1 MVIKKII
8 LVVFIFIV
16 GMISVNAKTDDIY
29 AAEKIDGMYIRKIS
43 SSGKDVSK
51 QGGFIR
57 RTSDNSFVYCV
68 EPFVDLINYY
78 TYDVY
83 NNNQDKYLGIDKNTW
98 EKLSLIAYYGY
109 QYGNHTEDYWYYITQ
124 VMIWRTVDPEA
135 SFYFTN
141 TLGGEND
148 ERLYAKEIEEIE
160 SLVSN
165 HYVTPEFE
173 EIVLKEGETKRFS
186 DKNNVLSNYVV
197 VGNSNVTIEDNELVV
212 TKDTIGNEDIILRKD
227 SNNFSDVP
235 LVYINPDS
243 QKVLAVGNLEPVS
256 CKVNIEVIGYSLKII
271 KVDAITG
278 EALKIA
284 GIKFNIYDADTNEF
298 IMEVITD
305 DNGEIIID
313 KLLSKGNY
321 KIKEVNNQTIDGY
334 EINDE
339 EIFFEIT
346 GEEDLVTIEFPNN
359 PVLGAIKVLKTNED
373 GNALAGVTFGL
384 YQSDGTLVDI
394 IVTDESGIALFEN
407 LQASTYQLKELATLD
422 GYLLDETVH
431 EIELKLENNKLE
443 TVTIKLV
450 NYQPKGSLEIIKVD
464 TNNNPLPETEFVLYD
479 SNRKEIKKTKTDS
492 EGKIIIDNLLLG
504 KYYLEEITP
513 AEGYQLLDDII
524 EFEIN
529 NNKEVITIT
538 VTNEKIDIDIPDTE
552 ISMNIDDY
560 ILEKRKNLLRRSLNL
575 SE

>member
-1 MVIKKII
+1 MVIKKIV

-43 SSGKDVSK
+43 SSGKEVSK

-83 NNNQDKYLGIDKNTW
+83 NNNQANYLEIDEKTW
-98 EKLSLIAYYGY
+98 ERISLIAYYGY

-165 HYVTPEFE
+165 HYVTPEFD

-256 CKVNIEVIGYSLKII
+256 CKVNVKVTGYSLKII
-271 KVDAITG
+271 KVDALTG
-278 EALKIA
+278 DALKMT

-339 EIFFEIT
+339 EIYFEIT

-407 LQASTYQLKELATLD
+407 LQAGTYQLRELATID

-560 ILEKRKNLLRRSLNL
+560 ILEKRKNLLK
-575 SE
+575 

>member
-43 SSGKDVSK
+43 SSGKEVSK

-173 EIVLKEGETKRFS
+173 EIVLKDGETKRFS

-212 TKDTIGNEDIILRKD
+212 TKDTIGIEEIILRKD
-227 SNNFSDVP
+227 SSNFSDVP
-235 LVYINPDS
+235 LVYINPGS

-256 CKVNIEVIGYSLKII
+256 CKVNVKVTGYSLKII
-271 KVDAITG
+271 KVDALTG
-278 EALKIA
+278 DALKTA

-339 EIFFEIT
+339 EIYFEIT

-560 ILEKRKNLLRRSLNL
+560 ILEKRKNLLK
-575 SE
+575 

>member
-1 MVIKKII
+1 M
-8 LVVFIFIV
+8 VVFIFIV

-43 SSGKDVSK
+43 SSGKEVSK

-212 TKDTIGNEDIILRKD
+212 TKDTIGIEEIILRKD
-227 SNNFSDVP
+227 SSNFSDVP
-235 LVYINPDS
+235 LVYINPGS

-256 CKVNIEVIGYSLKII
+256 CKVNVKVTGYSLKII
-271 KVDAITG
+271 KVDALTG
-278 EALKIA
+278 DALKMT

-339 EIFFEIT
+339 EIYFEIT

-394 IVTDESGIALFEN
+394 VITDELGIALFEN

-560 ILEKRKNLLRRSLNL
+560 ILEKRKNLLK
-575 SE
+575 

>member
-43 SSGKDVSK
+43 SSGKEVSK

-173 EIVLKEGETKRFS
+173 EIVLKDGETKRFS

-212 TKDTIGNEDIILRKD
+212 TKDTIGIEEIILRKD
-227 SNNFSDVP
+227 SSNFSDVP
-235 LVYINPDS
+235 LVYINPGS

-256 CKVNIEVIGYSLKII
+256 CKVNVKVTGYSLKII
-271 KVDAITG
+271 KVDALTG
-278 EALKIA
+278 DALKIA

-339 EIFFEIT
+339 EIYFEIT

-560 ILEKRKNLLRRSLNL
+560 ILEKRKNLLK
-575 SE
+575 

>member
-8 LVVFIFIV
+8 LVVFIFIG

-43 SSGKDVSK
+43 SSGKEVNK

-256 CKVNIEVIGYSLKII
+256 CKVNVKVTGYSLKII
-271 KVDAITG
+271 KVDALTG
-278 EALKIA
+278 DALKIA

-560 ILEKRKNLLRRSLNL
+560 ILEKRKNLLK
-575 SE
+575 

>member
-43 SSGKDVSK
+43 SSGKEVSK

-212 TKDTIGNEDIILRKD
+212 TKDTIGIEEIILRKD
-227 SNNFSDVP
+227 SSNFSDVP
-235 LVYINPDS
+235 LVYINPGS

-256 CKVNIEVIGYSLKII
+256 CKVNVKVTGYSLKII
-271 KVDAITG
+271 KVDALTG
-278 EALKIA
+278 DALKMT

-339 EIFFEIT
+339 EIYFEIT

-394 IVTDESGIALFEN
+394 VITDELGIALFEN

-560 ILEKRKNLLRRSLNL
+560 ILEKRKNLLK
-575 SE
+575 

>member
-43 SSGKDVSK
+43 SSGKEVSK

-212 TKDTIGNEDIILRKD
+212 TKDTIGIEEIILRKD
-227 SNNFSDVP
+227 SSNFSDVP
-235 LVYINPDS
+235 LVYINPGS
-243 QKVLAVGNLEPVS
+243 QKVLTAGNLDPVS

-284 GIKFNIYDADTNEF
+284 SIKFNIYDADTNEF

-339 EIFFEIT
+339 EIYFEIT

-407 LQASTYQLKELATLD
+407 LQTGTYQLRELATID
-422 GYLLDETVH
+422 GYLLDETIH

-560 ILEKRKNLLRRSLNL
+560 ILEKRKNLLK
-575 SE
+575 

>member
-43 SSGKDVSK
+43 SSGKEVSK

-173 EIVLKEGETKRFS
+173 EIVLKEGETKHFS

-212 TKDTIGNEDIILRKD
+212 TKDIIGIEEIILRKD
-227 SNNFSDVP
+227 SSNFSDVP

-284 GIKFNIYDADTNEF
+284 SIKFNIYDADTNEF

-339 EIFFEIT
+339 EIYFEIT

-394 IVTDESGIALFEN
+394 VVTDELGIALFEN
-407 LQASTYQLKELATLD
+407 LQAGTYQLRELATID
-422 GYLLDETVH
+422 GYLLDETIH

-560 ILEKRKNLLRRSLNL
+560 ILEKRKNLLK
-575 SE
+575 

>member
-43 SSGKDVSK
+43 SSGKEVSK

-212 TKDTIGNEDIILRKD
+212 TKDTIGIEEIILRKD
-227 SNNFSDVP
+227 SSNFSDVP
-235 LVYINPDS
+235 LVYINPGS
-243 QKVLAVGNLEPVS
+243 QKVLTAGNLDPVS

-284 GIKFNIYDADTNEF
+284 SIKFNIYDADTNEF

-339 EIFFEIT
+339 EIYFEIT

-407 LQASTYQLKELATLD
+407 LQTGTYQLRELATID
-422 GYLLDETVH
+422 GYLLDETIH

-450 NYQPKGSLEIIKVD
+450 NYQPKGSLKIIKVD

-560 ILEKRKNLLRRSLNL
+560 ILEKRKNLLK
-575 SE
+575 

>member
-43 SSGKDVSK
+43 SSGKEVSK

-212 TKDTIGNEDIILRKD
+212 TKDTIGIEEIILRKD
-227 SNNFSDVP
+227 SSNFSDVP
-235 LVYINPDS
+235 LVYINPGS

-256 CKVNIEVIGYSLKII
+256 CKVNVKVTGYSLKII
-271 KVDAITG
+271 KVDALTG
-278 EALKIA
+278 DALKIA

-339 EIFFEIT
+339 EIYFEIT

-394 IVTDESGIALFEN
+394 VITDELGIALFEN
-407 LQASTYQLKELATLD
+407 LQAGTYQLKELATLD

-560 ILEKRKNLLRRSLNL
+560 ILEKRKNLLK
-575 SE
+575 

>member
-1 MVIKKII
+1 MVIKKIV

-43 SSGKDVSK
+43 SSGKEVSK

-339 EIFFEIT
+339 EIYFEIT

-407 LQASTYQLKELATLD
+407 LQAGTYQLRELATID

-560 ILEKRKNLLRRSLNL
+560 ILEKRKNLLK
-575 SE
+575 

>member
-256 CKVNIEVIGYSLKII
+256 CKVNVKVTGYSLKII
-271 KVDAITG
+271 KVDALTG
-278 EALKIA
+278 DALKMT

-334 EINDE
+334 EISDE
-339 EIFFEIT
+339 EIYFEIT

-359 PVLGAIKVLKTNED
+359 QVLGAIKVLKTNED

-407 LQASTYQLKELATLD
+407 LQAGTYQLRELATID

-560 ILEKRKNLLRRSLNL
+560 ILEKRKNLLK
-575 SE
+575 

>member
-43 SSGKDVSK
+43 SSGKEVSK

-148 ERLYAKEIEEIE
+148 ERLYAKEIEEID

-212 TKDTIGNEDIILRKD
+212 TKDTIGNESIILRKD
-227 SNNFSDVP
+227 SSNFSDVP
-235 LVYINPDS
+235 LVYINPGS

-271 KVDAITG
+271 KVDALTG
-278 EALKIA
+278 DALKMT

-339 EIFFEIT
+339 EIYFEIT

-394 IVTDESGIALFEN
+394 VITDELGIALFEN

-560 ILEKRKNLLRRSLNL
+560 ILEKRKNLLK
-575 SE
+575 

>member
-373 GNALAGVTFGL
+373 GNALAGATFGL

-394 IVTDESGIALFEN
+394 VITDELGIALFEN

-479 SNRKEIKKTKTDS
+479 SNMKEIKKTKTDS

-560 ILEKRKNLLRRSLNL
+560 ILEKRKNLLK
-575 SE
+575 

>member
-1 MVIKKII
+1 M
-8 LVVFIFIV
+8 VVFIFIV

-43 SSGKDVSK
+43 SSGKEVSK

-212 TKDTIGNEDIILRKD
+212 TKDTIGIEEIILRKD
-227 SNNFSDVP
+227 SSNFSDVP
-235 LVYINPDS
+235 LVYINPGS

-256 CKVNIEVIGYSLKII
+256 CKVNVKVTGYSLKII
-271 KVDAITG
+271 KVDALTG
-278 EALKIA
+278 DALKIA

-339 EIFFEIT
+339 EIYFEIT

-394 IVTDESGIALFEN
+394 VITDELGIALFEN
-407 LQASTYQLKELATLD
+407 LQAGTYQLKELATLD

-560 ILEKRKNLLRRSLNL
+560 ILEKRKNLLK
-575 SE
+575 

>member
-8 LVVFIFIV
+8 LVVFIFIG

-43 SSGKDVSK
+43 SSGKEVNK

-148 ERLYAKEIEEIE
+148 ERLYVKEIEEIE

-256 CKVNIEVIGYSLKII
+256 CKVNVKVTGYSLKII
-271 KVDAITG
+271 KVDALTG
-278 EALKIA
+278 DALKIA

-560 ILEKRKNLLRRSLNL
+560 ILEKRKNLLK
-575 SE
+575 

>member
-1 MVIKKII
+1 
-8 LVVFIFIV
+8 
-16 GMISVNAKTDDIY
+16 MISVNAKTDDIY

-43 SSGKDVSK
+43 SSGKEVSK

-212 TKDTIGNEDIILRKD
+212 TKDTIGIEEIILRKD
-227 SNNFSDVP
+227 SSNFSDVP

-271 KVDAITG
+271 KVDALTG
-278 EALKIA
+278 DALKMT
-284 GIKFNIYDADTNEF
+284 GIKFNIYDDDTNEF

-339 EIFFEIT
+339 EIYFEIT
-346 GEEDLVTIEFPNN
+346 GEEDLVTIGFPNN

-394 IVTDESGIALFEN
+394 VITDELGIALFEN
-407 LQASTYQLKELATLD
+407 LQAGTYQLRELATID
-422 GYLLDETVH
+422 GYLLDETIH

-552 ISMNIDDY
+552 ISMSIDDY
-560 ILEKRKNLLRRSLNL
+560 ILEKRKNLLK
-575 SE
+575 

>member
-1 MVIKKII
+1 MVIKKIV

-43 SSGKDVSK
+43 SSGKEVSK

-83 NNNQDKYLGIDKNTW
+83 NNNQANYLEIDEKTW
-98 EKLSLIAYYGY
+98 ERISLIAYYGY

-165 HYVTPEFE
+165 HYVTPEFD

-256 CKVNIEVIGYSLKII
+256 CKVNVKVTGYSLKII
-271 KVDAITG
+271 KVDALTG
-278 EALKIA
+278 DALKMT

-339 EIFFEIT
+339 EIYFEIT

-394 IVTDESGIALFEN
+394 VVTDESGIALFEN
-407 LQASTYQLKELATLD
+407 LQAGTYQLKELATTN

-560 ILEKRKNLLRRSLNL
+560 ILEKRKNLLK
-575 SE
+575 

>member
-43 SSGKDVSK
+43 SSGKEVSK

-212 TKDTIGNEDIILRKD
+212 TKDTIGIEEIILRKD
-227 SNNFSDVP
+227 SSNFSDVP
-235 LVYINPDS
+235 LVYINPGS

-256 CKVNIEVIGYSLKII
+256 CKVNVKVTGYSLKII
-271 KVDAITG
+271 KVDALTG
-278 EALKIA
+278 DALKTA

-339 EIFFEIT
+339 EIYFEIT

-560 ILEKRKNLLRRSLNL
+560 ILEKRKNLLK
-575 SE
+575 

>member
-8 LVVFIFIV
+8 LVVFIYIV
-16 GMISVNAKTDDIY
+16 GMISVNAKTDNIY

-43 SSGKDVSK
+43 SSGKEVSK

-83 NNNQDKYLGIDKNTW
+83 NNNQANYLEIDEKTW
-98 EKLSLIAYYGY
+98 ERISLIAYYGY

-148 ERLYAKEIEEIE
+148 EGLYAKEIEEIE

-165 HYVTPEFE
+165 HYVTPEFD

-212 TKDTIGNEDIILRKD
+212 TKDIIGIEEIILRKD
-227 SNNFSDVP
+227 SSNFSDVP
-235 LVYINPDS
+235 LVYINPGS
-243 QKVLAVGNLEPVS
+243 QKVLTAGNLAPVS

-313 KLLSKGNY
+313 NLSKGNY

-339 EIFFEIT
+339 EIYFEIT

-394 IVTDESGIALFEN
+394 VVTDELGIALFEN
-407 LQASTYQLKELATLD
+407 LQAGTYQLRELATTN

-479 SNRKEIKKTKTDS
+479 SNRKEVKRDKTNN

-504 KYYLEEITP
+504 KYYLEEITS
-513 AEGYQLLDDII
+513 ADGYQLLDDII

-560 ILEKRKNLLRRSLNL
+560 ILEKRKNLLK
-575 SE
+575 

>member
-256 CKVNIEVIGYSLKII
+256 CKVNVKVTGYSLKII
-271 KVDAITG
+271 KVDALTG
-278 EALKIA
+278 DALKMT

-339 EIFFEIT
+339 EIYFEIT
-346 GEEDLVTIEFPNN
+346 GEENLVTIEFPNN

-394 IVTDESGIALFEN
+394 VITDELGIALFEN

-513 AEGYQLLDDII
+513 AEGYQLLD
-524 EFEIN
+524 EL
-529 NNKEVITIT
+529 
-538 VTNEKIDIDIPDTE
+538 P
-552 ISMNIDDY
+552 
-560 ILEKRKNLLRRSLNL
+560 SL
-575 SE
+575 SQGQKV

>member
-43 SSGKDVSK
+43 SSGKEVSK

-212 TKDTIGNEDIILRKD
+212 TKDTIGIEEIILRKD
-227 SNNFSDVP
+227 SSNFSDVP

-271 KVDAITG
+271 KVDALTG
-278 EALKIA
+278 DALKMT

-334 EINDE
+334 EINAE
-339 EIFFEIT
+339 EIYFEIT

-394 IVTDESGIALFEN
+394 VVTDESGIALFEN
-407 LQASTYQLKELATLD
+407 LQAGTYQLRELATID

-560 ILEKRKNLLRRSLNL
+560 ILEKRKNLLK
-575 SE
+575 

>member
-8 LVVFIFIV
+8 LVVFIFIG

-43 SSGKDVSK
+43 SSGKEVNK

-256 CKVNIEVIGYSLKII
+256 CKVNVKVTGYSLKII
-271 KVDAITG
+271 KVDALTG
-278 EALKIA
+278 DALKMT

-339 EIFFEIT
+339 EIYFEIT
-346 GEEDLVTIEFPNN
+346 GEENLVTIEFPNN

-407 LQASTYQLKELATLD
+407 LQAGTYQLRELATID

-560 ILEKRKNLLRRSLNL
+560 ILEKRKNLLK
-575 SE
+575 

>member
-43 SSGKDVSK
+43 SSGKEVNK

-212 TKDTIGNEDIILRKD
+212 TKDTIGIEEIILRKD
-227 SNNFSDVP
+227 SSNFSDVP
-235 LVYINPDS
+235 LVYINPGS
-243 QKVLAVGNLEPVS
+243 QKVLTAGNLDPVS

-339 EIFFEIT
+339 EIYFEIT

-394 IVTDESGIALFEN
+394 VVTDESGIALFEN
-407 LQASTYQLKELATLD
+407 LQAGTYQLRELATID

-560 ILEKRKNLLRRSLNL
+560 ILEKRKNLLK
-575 SE
+575 

>member
-43 SSGKDVSK
+43 SSGKEVSK

-212 TKDTIGNEDIILRKD
+212 TKDTIGIEEIILRKD

-271 KVDAITG
+271 KVDALTG
-278 EALKIA
+278 DALKIA

-339 EIFFEIT
+339 EIYFEIT

-560 ILEKRKNLLRRSLNL
+560 ILEKRKNLLK
-575 SE
+575 